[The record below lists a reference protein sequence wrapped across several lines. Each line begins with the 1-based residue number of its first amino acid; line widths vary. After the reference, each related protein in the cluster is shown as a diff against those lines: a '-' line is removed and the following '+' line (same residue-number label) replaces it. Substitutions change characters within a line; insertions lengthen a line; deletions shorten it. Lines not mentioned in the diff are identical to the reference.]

1 MNIGLIT
8 DSTSD
13 LPEDLIGKFNINVI
27 PAIINIGDHSY
38 EDGKGLSREA
48 YYDLLP
54 SLKQSPTTATP
65 SVGSFEATYQNLL
78 SSGAEQ
84 ILSIH
89 PPSNLSG
96 IFNAARLAAEVFG
109 DRVKVL
115 DSGQLSMG
123 IGFQILAAAETI
135 SRGTGIA
142 EVIHLISSIKQRVR
156 VQALLD
162 SLTYLR
168 RSGRVSWAKAVVGGF
183 LNFKPMIDLR
193 FGVLKRIGQT
203 RTRNKGILRLKK
215 NLQEQEP
222 LERLAVL
229 HTNAQN
235 DARKFLEDLNIKFKN
250 PPIIVNVTT
259 VIGTHVGPNGL
270 GWALVPLI

>member
-27 PAIINIGDHSY
+27 PAIIKIGDHSY